1 MGKAPDFVFVG
12 EVARGEEKL
21 KALERGMVGEC
32 PELDPNR
39 DIGSIDIKV
48 VQGIGNQINAW
59 ADDADD
65 HGDLDSLL

>member
-1 MGKAPDFVFVG
+1 
-12 EVARGEEKL
+12 
-21 KALERGMVGEC
+21 MVGEC